1 MRCSNKGLA
10 IFDQAS
16 AQHILMMD
24 DLEGNVG
31 EQSSSTGVVSSNNH
45 HEQKRKSFPV
55 FVILATL
62 VNCKCISLSPFSLF
76 LSFLSLPGFLYLYGI
91 VFLIDNARV
100 ALNGPISP
108 PISSWYYYTVTSYPK
123 CADCRGD
130 ALRMFM
136 YQFVHCKCILSSVTS
151 NRVLKQR
158 HFFSLQLA

>member
-1 MRCSNKGLA
+1 MN
-10 IFDQAS
+10 
-16 AQHILMMD
+16 

-31 EQSSSTGVVSSNNH
+31 EQSGDVVLPALTENQNYND
-45 HEQKRKSFPV
+45 QKPKCFPV

-62 VNCKCISLSPFSLF
+62 VNCKYNSLCT
-76 LSFLSLPGFLYLYGI
+76 GFLYSLVLFLLGLIYMYGI

-136 YQFVHCKCILSSVTS
+136 YQFVHCKYILSSSTS
-151 NRVLKQR
+151 KRFSKQR
-158 HFFSLQLA
+158 TLVPLQLASCIWEETLSRC

>member
-1 MRCSNKGLA
+1 MN
-10 IFDQAS
+10 
-16 AQHILMMD
+16 

-31 EQSSSTGVVSSNNH
+31 EDSGDVVLPVTDNRIHTGND
-45 HEQKRKSFPV
+45 QKPKCFPV

-62 VNCKCISLSPFSLF
+62 VNCKYDSVCTGCLYLSVLF
-76 LSFLSLPGFLYLYGI
+76 LLGLLYFYGI

-100 ALNGPISP
+100 ALNSPISP

-136 YQFVHCKCILSSVTS
+136 YQFVHCK
-151 NRVLKQR
+151 
-158 HFFSLQLA
+158 